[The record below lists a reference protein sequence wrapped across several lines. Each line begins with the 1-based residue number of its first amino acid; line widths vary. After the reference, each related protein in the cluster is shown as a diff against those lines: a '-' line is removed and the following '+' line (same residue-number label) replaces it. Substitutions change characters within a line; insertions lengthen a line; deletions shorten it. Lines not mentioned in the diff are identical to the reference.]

1 MIKFRASLLLIM
13 SLLLSSCGEEMVL
26 PLPEKMTRDSIGF
39 YCAMIVAD
47 HAGPKAQVFEK
58 GKEKSLWF
66 SQVRDA
72 FAYRSMPG
80 EAQNISVIY
89 VHDMGQATS
98 YDKPQVDGI
107 WIEAKTAFYVI
118 NSQKRGGMGARETI
132 PFKHRTD
139 AEEFAKIHKGI
150 VVAFS
155 EIPLDY
161 LWGDEGEYETN

>member
-1 MIKFRASLLLIM
+1 MKQFKLSLLLFL
-13 SLLLSSCGEEMVL
+13 SLIISSCGENVIV
-26 PLPEKMTRDSIGF
+26 PAPEKMTRDSIGF

-47 HAGPKAQVFEK
+47 HIGPKAQVFEK
-58 GKEKSLWF
+58 GKQKSLWF

-80 EAQNISVIY
+80 EAQNVSIIY

-98 YDKPQVDGI
+98 YDHPQVDGI
-107 WIEAKTAFYVI
+107 WIDARTAFYVI
-118 NSQKRGGMGARETI
+118 NSGKRGGMGARETV
-132 PFKHRTD
+132 PFGQESD
-139 AEEFAKIHKGI
+139 AEKFAKTHNGI
-150 VVAFS
+150 VVTYN

>member
-1 MIKFRASLLLIM
+1 MKRLQLSLLIFISVM
-13 SLLLSSCGEEMVL
+13 VSACGEEVAL
-26 PLPEKMTRDSIGF
+26 PTPEKMTRDSIGF

-47 HAGPKAQVFEK
+47 HIGPKAQVFEK
-58 GKEKSLWF
+58 GQEKSLWF

-80 EAQNISVIY
+80 EAQNVSVIY

-98 YDKPQVDGI
+98 YDAPQVEGI

-132 PFKHRTD
+132 PFGQKSD
-139 AEEFAKIHKGI
+139 AENFAKTYKGI
-150 VVAFS
+150 VVAFND
-155 EIPLDY
+155 IPLDY